1 MKTIKETLFTDIIA
15 ALFILLFLYT
25 AITKLIEQEQFA
37 NVMRQSPLI
46 GNYSPTLSWLIPIL
60 EIITALML
68 FFPFPAIRKWGFAS
82 AFVLMLAFTF
92 YILYM
97 VLFTKDLPCSCGGI
111 ISGMT
116 WVQHLIFNI
125 FLTILATYG
134 VGYSI
139 RNKLFIAID
148 RNSRNPV

>member
-1 MKTIKETLFTDIIA
+1 MKTNKGTLFTDIIA

-25 AITKLIEQEQFA
+25 AITKVAEQEQFA

-46 GNYSPTLSWLIPIL
+46 GNYSYALSWIIPIL
-60 EIITALML
+60 EIITALIL
-68 FFPFPAIRKWGFAS
+68 FLPFQGIRQWGFTI
-82 AFVLMLAFTF
+82 AFMLMSGFTL

-97 VLFTKDLPCSCGGI
+97 LLFAPDLPCSCGGV

-116 WVQHLIFNI
+116 WVQHFIFNI
-125 FLTILATYG
+125 FFTILAAFG
-134 VGYSI
+134 VWYSI
-139 RNKLFIAID
+139 RNKLFIAIN